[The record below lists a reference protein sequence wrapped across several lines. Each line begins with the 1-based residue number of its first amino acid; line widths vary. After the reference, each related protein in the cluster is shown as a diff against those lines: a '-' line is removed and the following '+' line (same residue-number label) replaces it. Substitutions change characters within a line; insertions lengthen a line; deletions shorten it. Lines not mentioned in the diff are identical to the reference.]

1 MDLSPYWEA
10 NCLFATKEIARHLEN
25 QKCNYL
31 IRKKPHPLAVPCPES
46 NETKPKTYHPILWIT
61 IYSYSNGGFKDN
73 IF

>member
-31 IRKKPHPLAVPCPES
+31 IRKEPRPLAVPSPET
-46 NETKPKTYHPILWIT
+46 NETKPKTYNPILWIT
-61 IYSYSNGGFKDN
+61 ILPLLKGSF
-73 IF
+73 